1 MTSGGPAPSLRP
13 LVCHTSIVAVATA
26 PGRVRAKEMHA
37 KPGARRPPRPAAD
50 PTEVGRRCR
59 RGPRRRVGRTETPG
73 GSLVPASRKRESGR
87 APGSS
92 DSAEPRRASEA
103 SARKKKKRKEKQ
115 IHSKNTAERGLR
127 QERGAGSKMRSPLP
141 RVSGSGPGSAN
152 RPWEAAEGAH
162 ALWASWSTRFL
173 SQARDAVA
181 AAWRPPQ
188 TVRAR
193 RARTGVLGSHRT
205 PVLRA

>member
-1 MTSGGPAPSLRP
+1 
-13 LVCHTSIVAVATA
+13 
-26 PGRVRAKEMHA
+26 MHA

-103 SARKKKKRKEKQ
+103 SARKKKKKKRKANSFEKYRRARP
-115 IHSKNTAERGLR
+115 SA
-127 QERGAGSKMRSPLP
+127 GAGSGEHDEVPPP

-152 RPWEAAEGAH
+152 RPWEAAEGAR

-193 RARTGVLGSHRT
+193 RARTGVLGLHRT

>member
-1 MTSGGPAPSLRP
+1 
-13 LVCHTSIVAVATA
+13 
-26 PGRVRAKEMHA
+26 MHA

-103 SARKKKKRKEKQ
+103 SARKKKKRKEKR

-127 QERGAGSKMRSPLP
+127 QEREREARRGPPPSRLWVWPAVGKPAL
-141 RVSGSGPGSAN
+141 GSGRGCARTLGLVVHTLPVTST
-152 RPWEAAEGAH
+152 RRRRCSVEAATDSTGSTGSDGRAGLAQNFGAEGVTSTHHDGHLAICINTE
-162 ALWASWSTRFL
+162 ALCCTAET
-173 SQARDAVA
+173 D
-181 AAWRPPQ
+181 
-188 TVRAR
+188 RAR
-193 RARTGVLGSHRT
+193 R
-205 PVLRA
+205 

>member
-1 MTSGGPAPSLRP
+1 
-13 LVCHTSIVAVATA
+13 
-26 PGRVRAKEMHA
+26 MHA

-103 SARKKKKRKEKQ
+103 SARKKKKKRKANSFEKYRRARP
-115 IHSKNTAERGLR
+115 SA
-127 QERGAGSKMRSPLP
+127 GAGSGEQDEVPPPSCLWVWPAVGKPAL
-141 RVSGSGPGSAN
+141 GSGRGCARTLGLVVHTLPVTST
-152 RPWEAAEGAH
+152 RRRRCSVEAATDSTGSTGSDGRAGLAQNSGAEGVTSTHHDGHLAICINTE
-162 ALWASWSTRFL
+162 ALCCTAET
-173 SQARDAVA
+173 D
-181 AAWRPPQ
+181 
-188 TVRAR
+188 RAR
-193 RARTGVLGSHRT
+193 R
-205 PVLRA
+205 